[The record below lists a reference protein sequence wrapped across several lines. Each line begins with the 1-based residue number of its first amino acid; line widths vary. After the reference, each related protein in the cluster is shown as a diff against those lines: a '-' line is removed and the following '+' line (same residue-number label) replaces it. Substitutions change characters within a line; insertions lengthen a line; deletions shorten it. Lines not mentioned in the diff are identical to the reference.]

1 MFVLHCS
8 DAKKEEKKDSW
19 WGRSAKALSKFG
31 KKVAVA
37 GALVGAG
44 CCVAAAVRRWVKQPS

>member
-1 MFVLHCS
+1 MFDSCCS
-8 DAKKEEKKDSW
+8 DAKEEKKKGSW
-19 WGRSAKALSKFG
+19 WGRSARALGKFG

-44 CCVAAAVRRWVKQPS
+44 CCVAAVARR